1 MTSMSPK
8 IFFDTNVI
16 AYIFDRDNPSKRALA
31 KDAVSSSMRSGAM
44 VVSTQVL
51 QEMFVVLTG
60 RFKPAIPVDVAAKV
74 VKWLARNEVAI
85 IRPETIQRAVGVLR
99 ENRISFWD
107 SLIVSCAV
115 ESRCEVLF
123 TEDLQHGQVI
133 AGVRIGNPLRAPGA

>member
-1 MTSMSPK
+1 MTSK

-16 AYIFDRDNPSKRALA
+16 AYIFDRSNPSKRDLA
-31 KDAVSSSMRSGAM
+31 KDVVSSCMRTGAM

-51 QEMFVVLTG
+51 QEVFIVLTG
-60 RFKPAIPVDVAAKV
+60 RLKPAIPVDVAAKAM
-74 VKWLARNEVAI
+74 KWLARNEVAI
-85 IRPETIQRAVGVLR
+85 IRPETIQRAVRVLR

-107 SLIVSCAV
+107 SLIVSCAL

-133 AGVRIGNPLRAPGA
+133 SGVRISNPLQAPGA